1 MRFNKG
7 MTVQKFEALKGTEG
21 RVRSIHQAISITGRA
36 YVGDIATAY
45 EIAKKGILLGADV
58 DTLRDGL
65 KYARRYSATQS
76 RGVSRDYNQTSLG

>member
-7 MTVQKFEALKGTEG
+7 MTVQKFETQKVIEV

-65 KYARRYSATQS
+65 RCARRYSTAPKRGTS
-76 RGVSRDYNQTSLG
+76 RE